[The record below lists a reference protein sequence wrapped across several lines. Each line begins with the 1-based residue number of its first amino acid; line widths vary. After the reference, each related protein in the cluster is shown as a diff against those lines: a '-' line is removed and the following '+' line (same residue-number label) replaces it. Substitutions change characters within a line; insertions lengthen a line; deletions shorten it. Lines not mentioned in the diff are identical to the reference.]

1 MSWIS
6 RVVWEAREW
15 ERMWLLKISEVDLHA
30 VNNGSAALKISY
42 IQDKGGVINV
52 GRFSKSAEDS
62 DTRQKSAR
70 E

>member
-15 ERMWLLKISEVDLHA
+15 ERMWLLKISEVDLRA

-52 GRFSKSAEDS
+52 GLI
-62 DTRQKSAR
+62 
-70 E
+70 